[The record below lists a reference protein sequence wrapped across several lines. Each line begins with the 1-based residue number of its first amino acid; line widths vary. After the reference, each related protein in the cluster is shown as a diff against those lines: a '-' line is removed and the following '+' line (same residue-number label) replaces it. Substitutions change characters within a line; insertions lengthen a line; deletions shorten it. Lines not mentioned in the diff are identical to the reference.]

1 MMRTQTARH
10 LVHRHTISAMAHAK
24 LKKWQNTRRGKS
36 TLAGARLGR
45 VINELKPMGEDKTL
59 DGNNFMMLHRQLMVE
74 GNATRESLEL
84 LYAWMGNVMTA
95 MLMRKQ
101 RGNKTMQVG
110 IRAMFEGRQA
120 LRKQTNMEDFE
131 TAFDLGIAFI
141 PSLSEW
147 ELREV
152 FKLAAKHDKARKG
165 MK

>member
-1 MMRTQTARH
+1 MMRTKTARN
-10 LVHRHTISAMAHAK
+10 LVRRHTISAMAHAK
-24 LKKWQNTRRGKS
+24 VKQWSRTKRGKS
-36 TLAGARLGR
+36 TLAGARMGR
-45 VINELKPMGEDKTL
+45 VINELKPMGEANTME
-59 DGNNFMMLHRQLMVE
+59 GNNFVMMHRQLMVD

-101 RGNKTMQVG
+101 RGNKTMAVG

-120 LRKQTNMEDFE
+120 LRKQTNMQDFE

-152 FKLAAKHDKARKG
+152 FKLAAKRDKARKG

>member
-1 MMRTQTARH
+1 MTRTQKARH
-10 LVHRHTISAMAHAK
+10 LVHRHTISAMANAK
-24 LKKWQNTRRGKS
+24 LKKWRNTKRGKS

-45 VINELKPMGEDKTL
+45 VINELRPMGEDKTL
-59 DGNNFMMLHRQLMVE
+59 EGNNFVMMHRQLMVE

-101 RGNKTMQVG
+101 RGNKTMKLG

-120 LRKQTNMEDFE
+120 LRKQANMADFE

-141 PSLSEW
+141 PSLSEL

-152 FKLAAKHDKARKG
+152 FKLAAKRDKARKG

>member
-45 VINELKPMGEDKTL
+45 VINELRPMGEDKTL
-59 DGNNFMMLHRQLMVE
+59 EGNNFIMLHRQLMVE
-74 GNATRESLEL
+74 GNATRESLEI
-84 LYAWMGNVMTA
+84 LYEWMGNVMTA

-101 RGNKTMQVG
+101 RGNKTMRVG

-120 LRKQTNMEDFE
+120 LRKQTNMENFE

-152 FKLAAKHDKARKG
+152 LKLAAKRYKARKG